1 MPPGRAESPAGN
13 GPGARWPWADRRTC
27 AKSADIRTRYPA
39 SCGSCPHTVPAG
51 DCVPRR
57 AETSASFL
65 EALSMAAVLN
75 KELGLSHART
85 ARVLEL
91 GYGLKWSRSGVCR
104 ALARL
109 GNL

>member
-1 MPPGRAESPAGN
+1 
-13 GPGARWPWADRRTC
+13 
-27 AKSADIRTRYPA
+27 
-39 SCGSCPHTVPAG
+39 
-51 DCVPRR
+51 
-57 AETSASFL
+57 
-65 EALSMAAVLN
+65 MAAVLN

-109 GNL
+109 GNLAAPTYQAAAK